1 MNKAAD
7 IIKTAADMTDRPKLR
22 ACACDDPQARYT
34 VFDAEFVGTEPEH
47 YGEVSLLTCRQC
59 QRVWL
64 RFQLEYE
71 AFTASGRF
79 YRGLISRKAAQQ
91 VTPENAVAILESL
104 EWCIYGGSY
113 FGHAGKRFEGSIKV
127 LF

>member
-1 MNKAAD
+1 MNKA
-7 IIKTAADMTDRPKLR
+7 TDTVDQPELR
-22 ACACDDPQARYT
+22 ACTCDDPQARYT
-34 VFDAEFVGTEPEH
+34 MFDAEFVGIEPEH

-64 RFQLEYE
+64 RFLLEYE

-79 YRGLISRKAAQQ
+79 YRGLLSRETIPQ
-91 VTPENAVAILESL
+91 VTPGSAVTILESL
-104 EWCIYGGSY
+104 EWYIYGGSY